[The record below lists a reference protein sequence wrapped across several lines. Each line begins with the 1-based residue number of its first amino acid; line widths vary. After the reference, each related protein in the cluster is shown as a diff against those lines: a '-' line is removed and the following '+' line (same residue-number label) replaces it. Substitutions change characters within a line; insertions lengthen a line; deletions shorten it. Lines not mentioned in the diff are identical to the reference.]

1 MATKKDAGKAN
12 SKPRAKS
19 GSKADESAE
28 PRPPARKKASTAK
41 AGAAGRASSTA
52 KTKRPASPRIR
63 ASHAGVGDAAAKKA
77 ARARRAAGA
86 GDEVEPLERRARPIP
101 ADRPATRA
109 RPIPADR
116 PATRARRP
124 ARDEGDA
131 PRPARGGEGGAK
143 AMLPLAGRS
152 PARGKSP
159 LAGPKRSGPRR
170 SAPPPAPEPSA
181 AARELALA
189 LAAAGLDKKAIGVEI
204 LEVVGRVDY
213 ADYLVI
219 MTGRSDRHVHAIAT
233 GLEEAVRKEKLAPLS
248 MEGLAAA
255 TWVLIDFGDVVV
267 HVFQEET
274 RRLYDIEGLWIDAGR
289 VPVPEE
295 SLPPGAQPAPRFDPD

>member
-1 MATKKDAGKAN
+1 MATKKDAGGGS

-19 GSKADESAE
+19 GSKAGESAE
-28 PRPPARKKASTAK
+28 PRIPARKKASTAK
-41 AGAAGRASSTA
+41 AGAAGRASSAA

-77 ARARRAAGA
+77 ARARRAPE
-86 GDEVEPLERRARPIP
+86 GDEVEPLERPARPIP
-101 ADRPATRA
+101 ADRPRPA

-131 PRPARGGEGGAK
+131 PRPARGEGGAK

-152 PARGKSP
+152 PARAKAP

-181 AARELALA
+181 PARELALA

-233 GLEEAVRKEKLAPLS
+233 GLEEAVRKQKLAPLS

-295 SLPPGAQPAPRFDPD
+295 SLPPGAQPAPRFDPG

>member
-1 MATKKDAGKAN
+1 MATKKDAGEGS

-19 GSKADESAE
+19 GSKASESAE
-28 PRPPARKKASTAK
+28 PRTPARKKATTAK
-41 AGAAGRASSTA
+41 AGAAGRASSAT

-63 ASHAGVGDAAAKKA
+63 ASHAGVGEPGAKRAAG
-77 ARARRAAGA
+77 ARRAAGA
-86 GDEVEPLERRARPIP
+86 GDEVEQLERP
-101 ADRPATRA
+101 A

-124 ARDEGDA
+124 SRDDGDA
-131 PRPARGGEGGAK
+131 PRPTRGEGGAK

-152 PARGKSP
+152 PARSKSP
-159 LAGPKRSGPRR
+159 LAAPKRAGARR
-170 SAPPPAPEPSA
+170 STPPPVPEPSA
-181 AARELALA
+181 PARELALT
-189 LAAAGLDKKAIGVEI
+189 LAGAGLDKKAIGVEI

-233 GLEEAVRKEKLAPLS
+233 GLEEATRKHNVAPLS

-289 VPVPEE
+289 VPVPQEA
-295 SLPPGAQPAPRFDPD
+295 LPPGAQPAPRFDPS

>member
-1 MATKKDAGKAN
+1 MATKKDAGKA
-12 SKPRAKS
+12 STKPRAKS
-19 GSKADESAE
+19 GSKAGESVE

-41 AGAAGRASSTA
+41 AGAAGRASSAA

-77 ARARRAAGA
+77 ARVRRAAGA
-86 GDEVEPLERRARPIP
+86 GDEVEPLER
-101 ADRPATRA
+101 RA

>member
-1 MATKKDAGKAN
+1 MATKKDAGKA
-12 SKPRAKS
+12 STKPRAKS
-19 GSKADESAE
+19 GSKAGESAE

-41 AGAAGRASSTA
+41 AGAAGRASSAA

-77 ARARRAAGA
+77 ARVRRAAGA

-101 ADRPATRA
+101 ADRPAA
-109 RPIPADR
+109 
-116 PATRARRP
+116 RARRP
-124 ARDEGDA
+124 ARDQGDA

-143 AMLPLAGRS
+143 AMLPLAGPS

>member
-1 MATKKDAGKAN
+1 MATKKDAGEGS

-19 GSKADESAE
+19 GSKAGDSAE
-28 PRPPARKKASTAK
+28 PRIPARKKASTAK
-41 AGAAGRASSTA
+41 AGAAGRASSAA

-63 ASHAGVGDAAAKKA
+63 ASHAGVGEAGAKKT
-77 ARARRAAGA
+77 ARRALGG
-86 GDEVEPLERRARPIP
+86 GDEVEQLDRPERPIP
-101 ADRPATRA
+101 ADRPAA
-109 RPIPADR
+109 
-116 PATRARRP
+116 RARRP
-124 ARDEGDA
+124 ARDAGDA
-131 PRPARGGEGGAK
+131 PRPARGGGEGSAK

-152 PARGKSP
+152 PARSKAP
-159 LAGPKRSGPRR
+159 LAGPKRAAARR

-181 AARELALA
+181 PARELALT

-233 GLEEAVRKEKLAPLS
+233 GLEEAVRKQKLAPLS

-295 SLPPGAQPAPRFDPD
+295 TPPPGAQPAPRFDPS

>member
-1 MATKKDAGKAN
+1 MATKKDAGAGS

-19 GSKADESAE
+19 GSKAGEGAE
-28 PRPPARKKASTAK
+28 PRVPARKKAATAK
-41 AGAAGRASSTA
+41 AGAAGRASSAT

-63 ASHAGVGDAAAKKA
+63 ASHTGVGDPAAKA
-77 ARARRAAGA
+77 GRTRRAAGG
-86 GDEVEPLERRARPIP
+86 GDEGEQLERP
-101 ADRPATRA
+101 A

-124 ARDEGDA
+124 VRGDGDA
-131 PRPARGGEGGAK
+131 PRPARGGGEGGAK
-143 AMLPLAGRS
+143 AALPLAGRT
-152 PARGKSP
+152 PARAKSP
-159 LAGPKRSGPRR
+159 LAGPKRAAARR
-170 SAPPPAPEPSA
+170 STPPPVPEASAP
-181 AARELALA
+181 ARELALT

-233 GLEEAVRKEKLAPLS
+233 GLEEATRKHNVAPLS

-289 VPVPEE
+289 VPVPQD
-295 SLPPGAQPAPRFDPD
+295 SPPPGAQPAPRFDPS